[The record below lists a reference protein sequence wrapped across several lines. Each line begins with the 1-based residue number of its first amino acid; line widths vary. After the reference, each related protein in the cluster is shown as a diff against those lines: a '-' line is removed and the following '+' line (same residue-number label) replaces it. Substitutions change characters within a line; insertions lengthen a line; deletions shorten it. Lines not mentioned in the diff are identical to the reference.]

1 MLTSMTSGS
10 VKGVSA
16 IEGAS
21 SFAAGSA
28 GGPSSIAEVYP
39 MEGLWRSLAKTFGGT
54 GARAEA
60 IFASSSAASLYF
72 SRDVI

>member
-10 VKGVSA
+10 VEGVSA
-16 IEGAS
+16 AEGALG
-21 SFAAGSA
+21 FAMGSP
-28 GGPSSIAEVYP
+28 GGPSSAVEVQP

-72 SRDVI
+72 RAT